1 MDFEAAARWNA
12 QRAEI
17 ERLTHLV
24 SEYESRRALNLTD
37 LATLQA
43 ELRSATQEN
52 MRLQERCEWL
62 ACMERQQRRRALLT
76 EVALERKKS
85 ELALIEAHI
94 TKEA

>member
-1 MDFEAAARWNA
+1 MNFEAVARWNE

-43 ELRSATQEN
+43 ELRSAAQEN
-52 MRLQERCEWL
+52 RRLQERCEWL
-62 ACMERQQRRRALLT
+62 ARMERQQRWRALLA
-76 EVALERKKS
+76 EMR
-85 ELALIEAHI
+85 IETTAAAHYQDI
-94 TKEA
+94 